1 VPTYEPVML
10 TEAELAM
17 TEVDFAAHCVA
28 KWKAVPHEQLA
39 HNGYIWYADG
49 EAERVLATSDCERCK
64 VTARESLDGTAR
76 RMLSGPVHALGVP
89 K

>member
-1 VPTYEPVML
+1 VPIREYL
-10 TEAELAM
+10 TKAELAM
-17 TEVDFAAHCVA
+17 TESEFAAHSSA

-76 RMLSGPVHALGVP
+76 RKLSGPVQCAEVTA
-89 K
+89 